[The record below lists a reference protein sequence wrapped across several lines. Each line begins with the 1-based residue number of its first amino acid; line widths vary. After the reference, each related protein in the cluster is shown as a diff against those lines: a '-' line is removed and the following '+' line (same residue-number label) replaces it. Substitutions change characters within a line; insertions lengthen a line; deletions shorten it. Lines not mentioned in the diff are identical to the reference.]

1 MNTFPLPLRPA
12 LSTLPALLA
21 LASLLPGTLAARL
34 APAPAEVLF
43 LPGSKSSQDQPV
55 IITDVEV
62 SARIAGLM
70 AETTVTIVF
79 SNPNSR
85 PMEGELSYPLP
96 PDATIVGYA
105 LDIGGRMVDGVPV
118 PKQKARV
125 AFDEEQRKGID
136 PGLVEWSGGNRFQ
149 TRVSPIPAHGQRT
162 VRLRYTSMLHS
173 ADGSTL
179 YRLPLNF
186 EKAGHFRLRIESL
199 AGGKPTVH
207 PTGLGNLSFQ
217 EAKNFY
223 VLEREWRDLTLK
235 EDLVIDL
242 PEPERSAC
250 LLENCGGSC
259 YFSGIICESPASS
272 ALPAADRIDLVW
284 DVSGSMSTID
294 KAPIFEFLKL
304 YFASRAAQPCTV
316 RLVTVRDKVEAVKE
330 LPLVN
335 GDAMPLVRELEA
347 QHDDGA
353 TADLSLCLND
363 AAPLRFV
370 VTDGNVNFSPVSNKQ
385 DAPGVTTYAL
395 IAGSGTER
403 AALRSMGALPIDLL
417 KWTPAQAL
425 QHSPSWKIESILLDG
440 KPWKESATSA
450 PDGVIDGPV
459 LLTGILP
466 EGGEHT
472 IDVTIRNADG
482 AVVKKSIGISGAADR
497 AVSGTLNRSF
507 YAQNKLAALLLEPK
521 SPARDELTKQLGQE
535 YGIVTPG
542 TSLLV
547 LETLEQYL
555 HHEVRPPASCPE
567 LRQEYDRAVTRQ
579 TEQNARNREASLASQ
594 KQTAREERKH
604 ILQWHQKTFPAPRQT
619 TGGKSESNGNVP
631 SPTPVV
637 TAHQEGAFLGSAGSL
652 SDTVLGSAGPLPDT
666 ETLGS
671 AQSQPATV
679 AREASSS
686 KPASPVIRVLPWTSG
701 APYLAA
707 LKASADPV
715 SQYYDL
721 KKKHAASPGFYLDCA
736 DFFESVGNRAMAV
749 QVLSNLVEMDL
760 ENRSLLRA
768 AAYRLRFMGETKK
781 AVFLFEKVKEAFPEE
796 PQSYRDLALAL
807 ADLGCWQEAADTM
820 RQVLERSMDARFHG
834 IEQIAA
840 DELAHIVLRAQEAGC
855 PVQTEGIDPV
865 FLKPVDADL
874 RVVINWDTDLSD
886 MDLWVTG
893 PDGEKCFYSHKNT
906 STGGRISR
914 DVTEGY
920 GPEEFMIRKA
930 LPGAYK
936 VQANYFGSRTMKML
950 APVTLYA
957 ELYTDYAR
965 AGEQKKTLVFR
976 LGGKKETVEIA
987 QITHGHALGSAQPR
1001 DYQVRAGETWQSIAA
1016 KELGD
1021 AARAGEI
1028 LSLNPGSR
1036 LDAPPAT
1043 GSIIRLPE

>member
-1 MNTFPLPLRPA
+1 MSKHLPLPA
-12 LSTLPALLA
+12 TA
-21 LASLLPGTLAARL
+21 TLAAL
-34 APAPAEVLF
+34 ALFSGAVFAQSAPPQTEAIF
-43 LPGSKSSQDQPV
+43 LSSHKKEKDLPV
-55 IITDVEV
+55 SIADVSV
-62 SARIAGLM
+62 QARIAGLL
-70 AETTVTIVF
+70 AETTVTIILQ
-79 SNPNSR
+79 NPNAR

-96 PDATIVGYA
+96 PDATIAGYA
-105 LDIGGRMVDGVPV
+105 LDIDGRMVDGVPV
-118 PKQKARV
+118 PRQKARI
-125 AFDEEQRKGID
+125 AFEEEQRRGID
-136 PGLVEWSGGNRFQ
+136 PGLVEWSGGNRFK
-149 TRVSPIPAHGQRT
+149 TRVSPIPPQGRRT
-162 VRLRYTSMLHS
+162 VRLRYTSMIHPAGGS
-173 ADGSTL
+173 AL
-179 YRLPLNF
+179 YRLPLNLDKV
-186 EKAGHFRLRIESL
+186 ERFRLHIETL
-199 AGGKPTVH
+199 AGAAPAVR
-207 PTGLGNLSFQ
+207 PSGLGNLSFS
-217 EAKNFY
+217 EAQNIY

-235 EDLVIDL
+235 EDLTIDL
-242 PEPERSAC
+242 PAGETGTAYIENYEGAC
-250 LLENCGGSC
+250 YLATVLGPPSLPP
-259 YFSGIICESPASS
+259 SP
-272 ALPAADRIDLVW
+272 LPTPGRIDLIW
-284 DVSGSMSTID
+284 DVSGSMGTID
-294 KAPIFEFLKL
+294 KTPIFEFLKL
-304 YFASRAAQPCTV
+304 YFASRAGQPCTV
-316 RLVTVRDKVEAVKE
+316 RLITVRDKVETVKE
-330 LPLVN
+330 WTLAD
-335 GDAMPLVRELEA
+335 GDATPLVRELEA

-353 TADLSLCLND
+353 TADLSLGLKD

-370 VTDGNVNFSPVSNKQ
+370 VTDGNVNFSPVSNKH
-385 DAPGVTTYAL
+385 DAPGVATYAL
-395 IAGSGTER
+395 IAGSGTDR

-417 KWTPAQAL
+417 KWTPTQAL
-425 QHSPSWKIESILLDG
+425 QHAPSWKMEAILLDG

-472 IDVTIRNADG
+472 IDVTMRNSEG
-482 AVVKKSIGISGAADR
+482 VVVKKSIGIGGAGTR
-497 AVSGTLNRSF
+497 AVSGTLNRSL

-521 SPARDELTKQLGQE
+521 SPARDELMKQLGQE

-547 LETLEQYL
+547 LETLGQYL

-567 LRQEYDRAVTRQ
+567 LRREYDRAVTRQ

-594 KQTAREERKH
+594 IQTAREERKL
-604 ILQWHQKTFPAPRQT
+604 ILQWHQTTFPAPRQT
-619 TGGKSESNGNVP
+619 TGGKSESDGNVP
-631 SPTPVV
+631 LSTPVV
-637 TAHQEGAFLGSAGSL
+637 ATRQEGAFLGRASS
-652 SDTVLGSAGPLPDT
+652 LPDA
-666 ETLGS
+666 EALGS
-671 AQSQPATV
+671 AQSQPARV

-736 DFFESVGNRAMAV
+736 DFFEAAGNRAMAV
-749 QVLSNLVEMDL
+749 QVLSNLVEMEL

-807 ADLGCWQEAADTM
+807 ADLGRWQEAADTM

-855 PVQTEGIDPV
+855 PVRTEGIDPA
-865 FLKPVDADL
+865 FLKPIDADL

-914 DVTEGY
+914 DVTQGY

-936 VQANYFGSRTMKML
+936 VQADYFGSRTMKML

-965 AGEQKKTLVFR
+965 AGEQRKTLVFR
-976 LGGKKETVEIA
+976 LGGTKETVEIA
-987 QITHGHALGSAQPR
+987 QITHGQALGSPQQR

-1016 KELGD
+1016 RELGD
-1021 AARAGEI
+1021 AARANEI
-1028 LSLNPGSR
+1028 LRLNPGCR
-1036 LDAPPAT
+1036 PDAPPPT